1 MQLFILFYLVFLNLL
16 LGALPLDYGPALP
29 GSQGPKTRQRTTIL
43 VPCLLDFHRPLSTS
57 LLQAFLFLLE
67 QLDNAHPRHVLESCT
82 AVEFTRETLGIRAF
96 LDDCRQA
103 GRSRATAYKYYL
115 LGFDKNGVKV
125 DLALYFK
132 RGSSLKELTES
143 WLSTWEDPE
152 DDV

>member
-29 GSQGPKTRQRTTIL
+29 GSQGAKTRQRATIL
-43 VPCLLDFHRPLSTS
+43 VPCLLDFLWSFSTS
-57 LLQAFLFLLE
+57 LLQAFLFLSDL
-67 QLDNAHPRHVLESCT
+67 LDNAHPRHVLESCS
-82 AVEFTRETLGIRAF
+82 AVELTRETLGIRAF
-96 LDDCRQA
+96 LDGCRQA
-103 GRSRATAYKYYL
+103 GRSRATAYKYYVM
-115 LGFDKNGVKV
+115 GFDKNGLKV

-132 RGSSLKELTES
+132 RGSSLQELTET